1 MRPIIW
7 DEAAQRTLSS
17 EITRATRTLSL
28 KEAGEKEQ
36 ELLNQSRLVGS
47 KIYTKMF
54 RASNQTAGEKVILL
68 LEQLGAQMEEGTL
81 QLHGPY
87 QIDPA
92 LAPHDDFLSL
102 LAKTVQQAYHGEI
115 LTDARIHQLR
125 MYLDRQN
132 IQYIRKHFKQSGQT
146 DEAALAAYV
155 RGPKNAGGLGGKKL
169 LAERARFH
177 NKYQTHYSAG
187 NENRKRLTPDFHS
200 EFILDSKG
208 DFVSQWNVLEMDAEG
223 KVITDFFYYKK
234 RFSTYS
240 EWHYFQQ
247 QILNGESF
255 NYADRNDDVHR
266 RLDSLPPSRLD
277 YPLRKKLAEEW
288 NNPQNKLEYH
298 WRKVDR
304 KPGTYSQRGRYRKKI
319 GIFLLIAFIVKLFLK
334 KHKN

>member
-7 DEAAQRTLSS
+7 DDAAQRTLSS
-17 EITRATRTLSL
+17 EITRATRNLSL
-28 KEAGEKEQ
+28 KEAREKEE

-47 KIYTKMF
+47 GIYTKMF
-54 RASNQTAGEKVILL
+54 RSSNQTASEKIVLL
-68 LEQLGAQMEEGTL
+68 LEQLGAQLEKGTL

-87 QIDPA
+87 KIDPE
-92 LAPHDDFLSL
+92 LAPHDSFLSL
-102 LAKTVQQAYHGEI
+102 LAKTVQQAYQKEV
-115 LTDARIHQLR
+115 LADARVHQLR

-132 IQYIRKHFKQSGQT
+132 IHYIREHFSQPGQT

-155 RGPKNAGGLGGKKL
+155 RAPKKAGGLGGQKL

-177 NKYQTHYSAG
+177 NKYKTHYSAG

-200 EFILDSKG
+200 EFILDSNGK
-208 DFVSQWNVLEMDAEG
+208 FVSQWNVLETDDTG
-223 KVITDFFYYKK
+223 KLITDFFYYKK
-234 RFSTYS
+234 RFPSYS

-255 NYADRNDDVHR
+255 NYADRNDDTHR

-277 YPLRKKLAEEW
+277 YPLRKKLAEDW
-288 NNPQNKLEYH
+288 NNPQNKIEYH

-304 KPGTYSQRGRYRKKI
+304 KPGKYSRRGVSLKKI
-319 GIFLLIAFIVKLFLK
+319 GSFLALAMLVKVMIK
-334 KHKN
+334 KSKN